1 MIQKLP
7 TYAEA
12 QKAVCGAKDPMAF
25 LHLGILYAQGIDT
38 DQDDILAAF
47 FIKKAL
53 DMGCKEAK
61 EYIKIEYESGKKDFA
76 KEIMSALEG
85 ERLIAKEKLAKQ
97 RARLEVERK
106 AKHYGQLSKIR
117 NYLPLL
123 YPEYNREK
131 AMVDI
136 LNGVDTLDVDILF
149 STCTTDNTSEIYLK
163 SQDMLLQQ
171 LYAPFEEIDM
181 VNEDVDTELL
191 GKDES
196 ELAQCLVNLTESY
209 DIICQRYHIG
219 KKDIFTLE
227 TLKLF
232 PYVKVNDL
240 ALLRQQGFR
249 CLLSIKDITPAISD
263 NFLND
268 LSDDKALLDICEIIK
283 DQDLQLFLISFV
295 ELNIDLDSLEID
307 SLQLLKSYRNN
318 NLAPLADRLNA
329 SAERLTSHGIKHYF
343 PTFTTQNLPQIDL

>member
-106 AKHYGQLSKIR
+106 AKHYGQLSQIR
-117 NYLPLL
+117 KYLPLF

-131 AMVDI
+131 AINDI
-136 LNGVDTLDVDILF
+136 INGRDTLDADLLF
-149 STCTTDNTSEIYLK
+149 PTCTTDNTSEIYLK

-171 LYAPFEEIDM
+171 LYAPFEKFDM
-181 VNEDVDTELL
+181 VNGDVDTELL

-196 ELAQCLVNLTESY
+196 ELAQCIVNLTESY
-209 DIICQRYHIG
+209 DTICQLYHVP
-219 KKDIFTLE
+219 KKEIFNLQ

-232 PYVKVNDL
+232 PYIKVKDL
-240 ALLRQQGFR
+240 ARLRLQGFR
-249 CLLSIKDITPAISD
+249 CLLSVKDIDLAIND
-263 NFLND
+263 NFLNS
-268 LSDDKALLDICEIIK
+268 LSDDKTLLDICEKIK

-329 SAERLTSHGIKHYF
+329 SAERLTSHGIKHDL
-343 PTFTTQNLPQIDL
+343 PTYTAENLPPIDL

>member
-1 MIQKLP
+1 MIKKLP

-12 QKAVCGAKDPMAF
+12 QKAICGAKDPMAF

-53 DMGCKEAK
+53 DMGCKEAL
-61 EYIKIEYESGKKDFA
+61 EYINIQYESGKKDLA
-76 KEIMSALEG
+76 QEIISAIG
-85 ERLIAKEKLAKQ
+85 DERSITQEKLAKL
-97 RARLEVERK
+97 RTKVESARK
-106 AKHYGQLSKIR
+106 AKHYGILSSIGKF
-117 NYLPLL
+117 LPLL
-123 YPEYNREK
+123 YSEYNRDK
-131 AMVDI
+131 AIQDI
-136 LNGVDTLDVDILF
+136 LNGRNTLDADILF
-149 STCTTDNTSEIYLK
+149 STCTADNTSEAYLI
-163 SQDMLLQQ
+163 SQDMLFQQ
-171 LYAPFEEIDM
+171 LYAPFEKYD
-181 VNEDVDTELL
+181 VANEDIEAEWL

-209 DIICQRYHIG
+209 DSICQRYHVG
-219 KKDIFTLE
+219 KKEIFTLH

-232 PYVKVNDL
+232 PYIKVNDL

-249 CLLSIKDITPAISD
+249 CLLSVKDIDLAIND
-263 NFLND
+263 NFLNC
-268 LSDDKALLDICEIIK
+268 LRDDKALLDICEIIK

-307 SLQLLKSYRNN
+307 SLQLFKAYRTN

-329 SAERLTSHGIKHYF
+329 SVERLTSHGIKHDLLTY
-343 PTFTTQNLPQIDL
+343 TAENLPPIDL

>member
-25 LHLGILYAQGIDT
+25 LHLGILYAQGIGT

-123 YPEYNREK
+123 YPEC
-131 AMVDI
+131 V
-136 LNGVDTLDVDILF
+136 
-149 STCTTDNTSEIYLK
+149 
-163 SQDMLLQQ
+163 
-171 LYAPFEEIDM
+171 
-181 VNEDVDTELL
+181 
-191 GKDES
+191 
-196 ELAQCLVNLTESY
+196 
-209 DIICQRYHIG
+209 
-219 KKDIFTLE
+219 
-227 TLKLF
+227 
-232 PYVKVNDL
+232 
-240 ALLRQQGFR
+240 FR
-249 CLLSIKDITPAISD
+249 
-263 NFLND
+263 
-268 LSDDKALLDICEIIK
+268 
-283 DQDLQLFLISFV
+283 
-295 ELNIDLDSLEID
+295 
-307 SLQLLKSYRNN
+307 R
-318 NLAPLADRLNA
+318 
-329 SAERLTSHGIKHYF
+329 
-343 PTFTTQNLPQIDL
+343 

>member
-1 MIQKLP
+1 MIKKLP

-12 QKAVCGAKDPMAF
+12 QKAICGAKDPMAF

-61 EYIKIEYESGKKDFA
+61 EYIKIEYESGKKDLA
-76 KEIMSALEG
+76 QEIISAIG
-85 ERLIAKEKLAKQ
+85 DERSITQEKLAKL
-97 RARLEVERK
+97 RTKVESARK
-106 AKHYGQLSKIR
+106 AKHYGILSSIGKF
-117 NYLPLL
+117 LPLL
-123 YPEYNREK
+123 YSEYNRDK
-131 AMVDI
+131 AIQDI
-136 LNGVDTLDVDILF
+136 LNGRNTLDADILF
-149 STCTTDNTSEIYLK
+149 STCTADNTSEAYLI
-163 SQDMLLQQ
+163 SQDMLFQQ
-171 LYAPFEEIDM
+171 LYAPFEKYD
-181 VNEDVDTELL
+181 VANEDIEAEWL

-209 DIICQRYHIG
+209 DSICQRYHVG
-219 KKDIFTLE
+219 KKEIFTLH

-232 PYVKVNDL
+232 PYIKVNDL

-249 CLLSIKDITPAISD
+249 CLLSVKDIDLAIND
-263 NFLND
+263 NFLNC
-268 LSDDKALLDICEIIK
+268 LRDDKALLDICEIIK

-307 SLQLLKSYRNN
+307 SLQLLKAYRNN

-329 SAERLTSHGIKHYF
+329 SAERLTSHGIKHDL
-343 PTFTTQNLPQIDL
+343 PTYTAENLPPIDL